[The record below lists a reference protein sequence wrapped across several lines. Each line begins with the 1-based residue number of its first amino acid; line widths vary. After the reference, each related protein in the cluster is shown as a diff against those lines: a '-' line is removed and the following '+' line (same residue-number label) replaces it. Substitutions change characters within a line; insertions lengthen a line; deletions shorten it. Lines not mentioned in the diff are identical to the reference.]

1 MLRVVMHRESG
12 PVVDLVA
19 LAVTTHGFPP
29 RVAADIADVR
39 SGFFGVHAASIARLA
54 FSISLYFM
62 VGSGP
67 AARRLTPPDA
77 WGLRP
82 CIVCTGLRPWRS
94 VRILGV

>member
-1 MLRVVMHRESG
+1 MHRESG

-67 AARRLTPPDA
+67 AARRLAPPDA
-77 WGLRP
+77 RVSPEHRLHGLAPVAVRP
-82 CIVCTGLRPWRS
+82 YTRRL
-94 VRILGV
+94 